1 MTRSSISTSLLE
13 NSTISNTFLKSNLW
27 LKLLLSLEFKLL
39 YSSFDSLSPFLY
51 RLLITSSNLFEDL
64 KLFVR
69 LKTSIAS
76 DLASK

>member
-1 MTRSSISTSLLE
+1 MTKSSISTSLLE
-13 NSTISNTFLKSNLW
+13 NSTISNTFLKANLK
-27 LKLLLSLEFKLL
+27 LKLLLSIEFKFL
-39 YSSFDSLSPFLY
+39 YSSFYSLRPFLY
-51 RLLITSSNLFEDL
+51 SLLMTSSNFFEDL

>member
-69 LKTSIAS
+69 LKTSMAS

>member
-1 MTRSSISTSLLE
+1 MTRSSTSTSLLE
-13 NSTISNTFLKSNLW
+13 NSRISNTFLKANLL
-27 LKLLLSLEFKLL
+27 LKLLLSLEFKFL

-51 RLLITSSNLFEDL
+51 SLLKTSINLSEDL
-64 KLFVR
+64 KLLVR

>member
-1 MTRSSISTSLLE
+1 MLE

-27 LKLLLSLEFKLL
+27 LKLLLSLEFKFL

-51 RLLITSSNLFEDL
+51 RLLITLSNLFEDL

-69 LKTSIAS
+69 LKTSMAS